1 MVKPFRE
8 RHPTLLG
15 AIGLTI
21 VAAATLAA
29 FHADDLPLIGGGDDY
44 SAAFTEAAGIR
55 PENEVRV
62 AGVKVG
68 KVTGVDLD
76 GGHVR
81 VDFRVDSDDLKLPER
96 TGATIRI
103 KTLLGQKYLALDPRG
118 TGRMEPGEEIPLS
131 RTASPYDVVEAV
143 NGLGSTVDRIDSE
156 QLAKAFETIST
167 TFADTP
173 EEVNSALS
181 GLSRLSKTVAS
192 RDAQLGTLL
201 SRARNVTRVLAERD
215 TEFTKLISDGN
226 LLLNEV
232 KLRREAIHKLLVST
246 NDLSVQL
253 SGLVSDNA
261 KQLEPALQQLR
272 SVVALLQRNQTSI
285 DKSIRLLGPFVR
297 AFTNVLG
304 NGRWF
309 DTYVD
314 GLIPPPLTPKVKVPA
329 PTLPA
334 SSSAGSPAGSAGG
347 GRR

>member
-1 MVKPFRE
+1 MKPFRE

-15 AIGLTI
+15 AIGLTV

-81 VDFRVDSDDLKLPER
+81 VDFRIDSDDLRLLDR
-96 TGATIRI
+96 TSATIRI
-103 KTLLGQKYLALDPRG
+103 KTLLGQKYLALAPKG
-118 TGRMEPGEEIPLS
+118 AGRMQPGEEIPLS
-131 RTASPYDVVEAV
+131 RTASPYDVVDAV
-143 NGLGSTVDRIDSE
+143 NGLGSTVDQIDSQ
-156 QLAKAFETIST
+156 QLAKAFETIAV

-173 EEVNSALS
+173 EEIHSALN
-181 GLSRLSKTVAS
+181 GLSRLSRTVAS
-192 RDAQLGTLL
+192 RDAQLTTLL
-201 SRARNVTRVLAERD
+201 SRSRNVTRVLAERD

-246 NDLSVQL
+246 SDLSVQL
-253 SGLVSDNA
+253 SGLVADNSR
-261 KQLEPALQQLR
+261 QLEPALRQLR
-272 SVVALLQRNQTSI
+272 SVVGILQRNQDSI
-285 DKSIRLLGPFVR
+285 DKSVRMLGPFVR

-314 GLIPPPLTPKVKVPA
+314 GLIPPPLTPKIKVPA
-329 PTLPA
+329 PALPA
-334 SSSAGSPAGSAGG
+334 SSPAGSGG